1 MAILNSILGIIF
13 IFLVAF
19 LLSNNKKKIN
29 WRTVII
35 GFLIQFGFAVIALKW
50 SVGKYVLGKVAL
62 GVQSVI
68 NYANEGVS
76 FIFGSLSKDGSIFA
90 VNVLSVIIFISAIV
104 SILYYLGVMQFVIK
118 IIGGGLAKLLGT
130 SKLETISASANI
142 FLGQTEAPLLIKPYV
157 EKLTESE
164 LFTVMVGGLASVSGS
179 ILVGYSLLGIPIE
192 YLVSASF
199 MAAPAGLVISKIIL
213 PEIKEAEVNNEI
225 EMVKDDSANVVDAA
239 AKGAIDGLGLVL
251 NIAAILLALPEIKE
265 AEVNNEIE
273 MVKDDSANVVDAA
286 AKGAIDGLGLVLNIA
301 AILLAFVAL
310 IALVNGLIGWVGG
323 WFGFADLSLQTILGY
338 IFSPV
343 AAVIGVPWNE
353 AVTAGSLI
361 GQKVILNEFVAF
373 TSLSPLMGTLSAKTV
388 AIVTFSLCGFANIS
402 SIAILI
408 GGIGGMAPN
417 RKHDI
422 ARLGWKA
429 VAAGT
434 LCNLLSATIAG
445 LLISI

>member
-1 MAILNSILGIIF
+1 MAILNCILGIVF
-13 IFLVAF
+13 IFLLAF

-35 GFLIQFGFAVIALKW
+35 GFVIQFGFALIALKW
-50 SVGKYVLGKVAL
+50 SVGKYVLSKISL

-68 NYANEGVS
+68 DYANEGIS
-76 FIFGSLSKDGSIFA
+76 FLFGSLTKDASIFA
-90 VNVLSVIIFISAIV
+90 VNVLGVIIFVSAVV
-104 SILYYLGVMQFVIK
+104 SVLYYLGIMQFVIK
-118 IIGGGLAKLLGT
+118 IIGGGLSKVLGT

-157 EKLTESE
+157 ERLTESE

-192 YLVSASF
+192 YLISASF
-199 MAAPAGLVISKIIL
+199 MSAPAGLIMAKIII
-213 PEIKEAEVNNEI
+213 PELKQAKVNNEI
-225 EMVKDDSANVVDAA
+225 EMVKDESANVVDAA

-251 NIAAILLALPEIKE
+251 NI
-265 AEVNNEIE
+265 
-273 MVKDDSANVVDAA
+273 
-286 AKGAIDGLGLVLNIA
+286 G

-310 IALVNGLIGWVGG
+310 IALINGIIGFVGS
-323 WFGFADLSLQTILGY
+323 WFGISGLSLQKILGY
-338 IFSPV
+338 IFSPI
-343 AAVIGVPWNE
+343 AVIIGVPWKE

-361 GQKVILNEFVAF
+361 GQKIILNDFVAF
-373 TSLSPLMGTLSAKTV
+373 TSLSAIMGTLSAKTV

-408 GGIGGMAPN
+408 GGIGGMAPS
-417 RKHDI
+417 RKGDI

-429 VAAGT
+429 IIAGT
-434 LCNLLSATIAG
+434 LANLLRATIAG
-445 LLISI
+445 FLLTM